1 VSTRT
6 DLELIPVQWGGLSS
20 ILSLFGLAL
29 LAWGASSQAI
39 HLDTGAGRA
48 AALVLLVTAGSAW
61 VVALVLRRDDSLVAG
76 MAIGAMALSG
86 GALVAFAPIAI
97 IFPAVAVLS
106 AAVRWRI
113 GVGAVIAVSGWLAM
127 LVAEVAVGPTLG
139 LILGCLAAMLGGALI
154 GIARRQAVERT
165 ELAARTEVAAARVEV
180 EQERATLLSERNH
193 LAREIHDVLAH
204 TLAALSVQLEA
215 FGTVVEA
222 EPDTSGAVRDQLDRT
237 RRLVHEGLEEARG
250 AVQALRDDAAPLD
263 DQLRRLCAQQHA
275 EFIASGQAQPL
286 SARIVVCL
294 YRVAKEAL
302 TNVVKH
308 ARGASTSVCLSCQ
321 PDRVSVTVENSSTRA
336 TSTLHTSGGGY
347 GLRGREERLALLDGH
362 LEAGPTPEGWR
373 VTATVPLPAP
383 IDPSDYPVTP

>member
-127 LVAEVAVGPTLG
+127 LVA
-139 LILGCLAAMLGGALI
+139 
-154 GIARRQAVERT
+154 
-165 ELAARTEVAAARVEV
+165 EVAAARVEV

-347 GLRGREERLALLDGH
+347 GLRGMEERLALLDGH